1 MNKTE
6 WRKMNTV
13 IDIRNKVQEMLTQ
26 ERAKQIESMV
36 EESLSEHD
44 RGLTDGWV
52 EALECVLVMIEETI
66 PTIKEWA
73 RIQNEAIIG
82 LSRVAIAHIE
92 ENNAEKAVETLTRT
106 INQLS
111 GVRGEEE

>member
-44 RGLTDGWV
+44 RGL
-52 EALECVLVMIEETI
+52 
-66 PTIKEWA
+66 
-73 RIQNEAIIG
+73 
-82 LSRVAIAHIE
+82 LSAC
-92 ENNAEKAVETLTRT
+92 L
-106 INQLS
+106 L
-111 GVRGEEE
+111 

>member
-1 MNKTE
+1 
-6 WRKMNTV
+6 MNTV
-13 IDIRNKVQEMLTQ
+13 IDIRNEVEEILTQ

-36 EESLSEHD
+36 EDNLSEHD

-52 EALECVLVMIEETI
+52 EALEYVLAMMERTI
-66 PTIKEWA
+66 PTIQEWA
-73 RIQNEAIIG
+73 RIQNEAVIG

-92 ENNAEKAVETLTRT
+92 ENNADRAVETLTRT